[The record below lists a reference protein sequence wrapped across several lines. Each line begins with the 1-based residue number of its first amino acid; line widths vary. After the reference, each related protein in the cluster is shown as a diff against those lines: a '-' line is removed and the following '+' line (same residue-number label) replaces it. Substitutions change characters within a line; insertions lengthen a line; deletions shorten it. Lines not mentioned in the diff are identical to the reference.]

1 MKLKHILKTVS
12 VLALL
17 TGPSAITAVEPVYAE
32 EAQDKVADSETN
44 LEALSQQVR
53 SSVQTI
59 EDLNNELVQ
68 IDETID
74 GIEAEIAQTEED
86 ISQQEAVIEDYFD
99 QAKSRLQNLQLS
111 NVNENAVL
119 SFLEADS
126 LQDLLAR
133 VNAVVQL
140 SQANS
145 DQMQSAQDQK
155 DKFDQLVATLE
166 SKQNDLTDKKEAIE
180 EKKQAVNTELIE
192 LEALIEENQGAFE
205 TLKNEDEIAE
215 VCLRAEELVKEHQD
229 QETANTETPDQATD
243 QSEELDNQPEQS
255 EENTATKE
263 ATEQSEPE
271 PEAEQAPQVEET
283 PVQTEQPEQ
292 PEQAQ
297 PESDVQEPVEAQPES
312 SEESVQPQTAGATV
326 AQYSID
332 DLEFQ
337 GIIHALGKKWTFY
350 SERVLPGGGLNIPG
364 RHTADGFVRDG
375 EGYIVLAASSS
386 VGHGTIVDTPF
397 GSQGKV
403 YDTCASCHA
412 DWFDVYTR

>member
-1 MKLKHILKTVS
+1 MKLKHILKTAS

-17 TGPSAITAVEPVYAE
+17 TGPSAITTVESVYAE

-59 EDLNNELVQ
+59 EDLNDELAQ
-68 IDETID
+68 LDTTIAD
-74 GIEAEIAQTEED
+74 VESEIEQAEAD

-166 SKQNDLTDKKEAIE
+166 SKQNDLTDKK
-180 EKKQAVNTELIE
+180 
-192 LEALIEENQGAFE
+192 
-205 TLKNEDEIAE
+205 
-215 VCLRAEELVKEHQD
+215 R
-229 QETANTETPDQATD
+229 
-243 QSEELDNQPEQS
+243 
-255 EENTATKE
+255 
-263 ATEQSEPE
+263 
-271 PEAEQAPQVEET
+271 
-283 PVQTEQPEQ
+283 
-292 PEQAQ
+292 
-297 PESDVQEPVEAQPES
+297 
-312 SEESVQPQTAGATV
+312 
-326 AQYSID
+326 
-332 DLEFQ
+332 
-337 GIIHALGKKWTFY
+337 
-350 SERVLPGGGLNIPG
+350 
-364 RHTADGFVRDG
+364 
-375 EGYIVLAASSS
+375 GY
-386 VGHGTIVDTPF
+386 
-397 GSQGKV
+397 
-403 YDTCASCHA
+403 
-412 DWFDVYTR
+412 